1 MRVCSGQIQLL
12 RKLSMFEIGGKQ
24 IAASLAEIVAP
35 KRSAL
40 LIWDMEYAI
49 GPNAFNYKDILA
61 NLKSLSARA
70 REAGIPVL
78 YSVQTGFDLIKEEAP
93 VWVRV
98 RMKRAKASDP
108 NQLLKE
114 KDDPHDREIVEELKP
129 QPKDI
134 IFQKRRPDGFVG
146 TDLDL
151 ILRSNGVRTIL
162 IGGVAT
168 EGGIEGTARTA
179 RNLGYDIVVLKD
191 CVGSRNRELHELALK
206 LMEQTHFD
214 IATAGEVAEIWRRK

>member
-1 MRVCSGQIQLL
+1 
-12 RKLSMFEIGGKQ
+12 MFEIGGKQ

-35 KRSAL
+35 KHSAL

-70 REAGIPVL
+70 REAGVPVL

-129 QPKDI
+129 QRKDI
-134 IFQKRRPDGFVG
+134 VFQKRRPDGFVG

-168 EGGIEGTARTA
+168 EGGVEGTARTA

-214 IATAGEVAEIWRRK
+214 IATAGEIAEIWRRK

>member
-1 MRVCSGQIQLL
+1 
-12 RKLSMFEIGGKQ
+12 MFTLGSKQ
-24 IAASLAEIVAP
+24 IAATLAELIEPQRA
-35 KRSAL
+35 AL
-40 LIWDMEYAI
+40 LLWDMEYAI
-49 GPNAFNYKDILA
+49 APNAFNYTSILS
-61 NLKSLSARA
+61 NLQRLSALA
-70 REAGIPVL
+70 REVGVPVF
-78 YSVQTGFDLIKEEAP
+78 YSVQTGFDLLKEEAP

-114 KDDPHDREIVEELKP
+114 KEGPHDREIVAELAP
-129 QPKDI
+129 QSKDI
-134 IFQKRRPDGFVG
+134 VFHKRRPDGFVG
-146 TDLDL
+146 TDFDL
-151 ILRSNGVRTIL
+151 MLRSNGVKTIL

-168 EGGIEGTARTA
+168 EGGIEGTARSA

-214 IATAGEVAEIWRRK
+214 TATADEIAAVWQGK

>member
-1 MRVCSGQIQLL
+1 MSQI
-12 RKLSMFEIGGKQ
+12 RSAECFGAT
-24 IAASLAEIVAP
+24 IAANLSEIVAP
-35 KRSAL
+35 KHSAL

-61 NLKSLSARA
+61 NLKSLSALA
-70 REAGIPVL
+70 RDSGVPVL

-134 IFQKRRPDGFVG
+134 VFQKRRPDGFVG

-168 EGGIEGTARTA
+168 EGGVEGTARTA
-179 RNLGYDIVVLKD
+179 RNLGYDTVVLKD

>member
-1 MRVCSGQIQLL
+1 
-12 RKLSMFEIGGKQ
+12 MFEIGGKQ

-35 KRSAL
+35 KHSAL

-70 REAGIPVL
+70 REAGVPVL

-108 NQLLKE
+108 SQLLKE
-114 KDDPHDREIVEELKP
+114 KENPHDREIVEELKP

-134 IFQKRRPDGFVG
+134 VFQKRRPDGFVG

-151 ILRSNGVRTIL
+151 ILRSKGVRTIL

-168 EGGIEGTARTA
+168 EGGVEGTARTA

-206 LMEQTHFD
+206 LMEQIHFD
-214 IATAGEVAEIWRRK
+214 ISTAGEIAEIWRRK